1 MARMSH
7 SYCNNY
13 VHLVFSTKGR
23 RDLIPQELDGR
34 LYSYVAA
41 IAQEVKVPFLAA
53 GGMPNHAHVL
63 IVLPSTMSVA
73 EAVRTFKANSSRF
86 LCKQGID
93 FEWQKGYGAFGVS
106 ASKLDAVSAYV
117 LGQREHHKKMTF
129 EQEFVAMLKKAGVA
143 YDPKVVFG

>member
-1 MARMSH
+1 
-7 SYCNNY
+7 
-13 VHLVFSTKGR
+13 
-23 RDLIPQELDGR
+23 
-34 LYSYVAA
+34 
-41 IAQEVKVPFLAA
+41 
-53 GGMPNHAHVL
+53 MPNHAHVL

-129 EQEFVAMLKKAGVA
+129 EQEFVAMLKNSPAALGFSAAAFSLPFRSVS
-143 YDPKVVFG
+143 VG